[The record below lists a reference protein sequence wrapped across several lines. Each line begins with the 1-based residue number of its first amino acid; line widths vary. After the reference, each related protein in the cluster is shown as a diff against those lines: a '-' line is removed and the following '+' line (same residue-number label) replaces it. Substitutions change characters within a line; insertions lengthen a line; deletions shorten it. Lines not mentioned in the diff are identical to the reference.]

1 MFELLKT
8 KCELNPTRKAIADK
22 RLKIKKEAVSK
33 AQISRKDG
41 KSERQVSLHIAFP
54 AIGVKA
60 SFKTASSIIL
70 TDYRFVLAVVNFV
83 SPLCSL

>member
-41 KSERQVSLHIAFP
+41 KTSVIAYRLP
-54 AIGVKA
+54 GYWCK
-60 SFKTASSIIL
+60 SF
-70 TDYRFVLAVVNFV
+70 F
-83 SPLCSL
+83 